1 MNSQLSRY
9 NHLAITRT
17 RSWGFIALGCFA
29 AVTIQSRS
37 ATFVSGSVSGTWAK
51 SGSPYVVT
59 GNLAV
64 PGGQT
69 LTIQPGVTV
78 IIGQGLKVDVLGSIS
93 AIGTAAE
100 RITIR
105 GANATLYW
113 DTISV
118 SYGIG
123 ASSFTNCTISDA
135 TNALYLSINGSL
147 AGSVSMNTQIL
158 NCVFTNCQGSCISG
172 LAHGTAGG
180 IPYGGIFVYNPILS
194 PKIQNCRFVTS
205 GNGCVFV
212 ADGTRY
218 SNYGAFDGSGAVN
231 PLIANCVFDGI
242 TGSAISY
249 SVGVYP
255 ATSHPN
261 VFSNVFTQCATALQR
276 PASGSWFDDQVAY
289 NCFFNNTTN
298 FVGYPA
304 GVYGTVG
311 GTNDRGSGCDLAYNI
326 FEDPRFADTVTY
338 ALANNSPCIDA
349 GNPAGAYLDTNL
361 PPSEGTTVN
370 DMGIYGGPYAGNWLT
385 DAYNG
390 SGTYMLTAKQYV
402 GVTIIPSGAG
412 RYRLDSATDLN
423 GPWTQVTNVDLLST
437 PWTWIDYDSPTTP
450 KRFFRATRLP

>member
-1 MNSQLSRY
+1 VLACFLALTLNSHAS
-9 NHLAITRT
+9 
-17 RSWGFIALGCFA
+17 
-29 AVTIQSRS
+29 
-37 ATFVSGSVSGTWAK
+37 TFVSGNVSGTWAK
-51 SGSPYVVT
+51 TGSPYVVT
-59 GNLAV
+59 GNLTV

-93 AIGTAAE
+93 ATGTAAE

-118 SYGIG
+118 NYGIG
-123 ASSFTNCTISDA
+123 ASSFTNCTFSDA
-135 TNALYLSINGSL
+135 TNALYLNLGEN
-147 AGSVSMNTQIL
+147 VSMNTPIL
-158 NCVFTNCQGSCISG
+158 NCVFTNCQDSCISG
-172 LAHGTAGG
+172 RSHGWASWIGG
-180 IPYGGIFVYNPILS
+180 QGGAIYVFNPILS
-194 PKIQNCRFVTS
+194 PNIQNCRFGNS
-205 GNGCVFV
+205 SNGCVFF
-212 ADGTRY
+212 AEGTKY
-218 SNYGAFDGSGAVN
+218 YYNFYPYIGYGTVN
-231 PLIANCVFDGI
+231 PLIANCVFDAM

-249 SVGVYP
+249 SVGDYP

-261 VFSNVFTQCATALQR
+261 VFNNVFRQCTTAVQK

-298 FVGYPA
+298 FVGYPT
-304 GVYGTVG
+304 GVYGTIS

-326 FEDPRFADTVTY
+326 FENPLFAETVTY

-361 PPSEGTTVN
+361 PPSKGTTVN
-370 DMGIYGGPYAGNWLT
+370 DMGIYGGPYAGNS
-385 DAYNG
+385 NG
-390 SGTYMLTAKQYV
+390 SATYMLTAKQYV
-402 GVTIIPSGAG
+402 GVTIIPSVAG

-450 KRFFRATRLP
+450 KRFFRATLVP